1 MCYFHSKFQNNVAW
15 IRPFLYPP
23 FMLENNYDLFSPTF
37 KANPFP
43 TYAQM
48 RTEDPIHAHLAPNG
62 TTIWYITRY
71 ADVVNVLK
79 DDEHFCKDPANARDT
94 GDNQRKKQRSA
105 MQRLINENM
114 LFSDPPH
121 HTRLRALVNQAFTP
135 RRIAQLTG
143 RIQAICDQ
151 LLEEVMPYKQM
162 DLITAYAL
170 PLPVMVICELL
181 GIPAADQTEVSD
193 WSQAIISPGSKNLT
207 YRQRKQKIRAFTEY
221 LQDMFAARRIQPQDD
236 LVTAL
241 VQAEEAGD
249 KLNEAELSSM
259 VALLLVTGH
268 ETTVNLIGNGVLA
281 LLQNPD
287 QLAIVQNNPDLWE
300 TAVEEL
306 LRFDGP
312 VETST
317 TRWVRKNIQI
327 EGHTLKRGDVVRVV
341 LSSANRDETQISCP
355 AELNIQRD
363 DNKHLAFGLG
373 IHYCLGAP
381 LARLEGCIAFP
392 TLFKSFPTLHLVE
405 PDSLLSWRSGIL
417 FRGLKRL
424 PVSW

>member
-1 MCYFHSKFQNNVAW
+1 MPQDK
-15 IRPFLYPP
+15 
-23 FMLENNYDLFSPTF
+23 YDLFSPKF

-43 TYAQM
+43 TYAEM
-48 RTEDPIHAHLAPNG
+48 RAEDPIHAHTAPNG
-62 TTIWYITRY
+62 STFWYITRY

-79 DDEHFCKDPANARDT
+79 DDEHFCKNPDNARDLT
-94 GDNQRKKQRSA
+94 PNQRQNQRSA
-105 MQRLINENM
+105 MHRLINENM

-135 RRIAQLTG
+135 RRIAQLAD
-143 RIQAICDQ
+143 RIQVICDQ
-151 LLEEVMPYKQM
+151 LLDAATPHGHM
-162 DLITAYAL
+162 DLIAAYAL
-170 PLPVMVICELL
+170 PLPVRVICELL
-181 GIPAADQTEVSD
+181 GVPAQDQAEVSA

-207 YRQRKQKIRAFTEY
+207 YRTRKQKIRAFTDY
-221 LQDMFAARRIQPQDD
+221 LQLMFAARRAQPQDD

-241 VQAEEAGD
+241 VQAEEAGE
-249 KLNEAELSSM
+249 KLNETELSSM

-287 QLAIVQNNPDLWE
+287 QLELVQEKPELWA

-306 LRFDGP
+306 LRFNGP

-355 AELNIQRD
+355 TKLDIQRN

-381 LARLEGCIAFP
+381 LARLEGCIALP
-392 TLFKSFPTLHLVE
+392 TLFNRFPNLHLLE
-405 PDSLLSWRSGIL
+405 PHSLLSWRSGIL
-417 FRGLKRL
+417 FRGLKQL